1 MKKIKAIHIRRV
13 VQLFFFLFFLALFIQ
28 ARDPLSQIPPPDLLL
43 QIDPLAAILTM
54 VSCRTF
60 ITAFLPALVVIVLT
74 FVLGRSFCGWVCP
87 LGATLDFWN
96 RLMPAGLKM
105 RGQRQWKYVMLFG
118 TLLLALFSIQ
128 AAWLMDPLVI
138 FTRSLSLAIYPLAI
152 WGVNGLINTG
162 FEIGF
167 LEDFAYSAWN
177 FFQGWLLPIAPLHT
191 TLLTVTLLIFVGILL
206 LDQFGRRFWCR
217 VLCPLG
223 ALLGLISNVS
233 PFGRKV
239 TPECPGCGTCSD
251 NCRMAAIEEEH
262 TRTRRSECILCMEC
276 AVNCTVAGTTF
287 TWRYQ
292 KKGQEKF
299 NFGRRRLM
307 GTLGASVVLGAAW
320 QTEFQPRANQQYLVR
335 PPGAVEEDDF
345 LDLCLRC
352 EECVK
357 ACSST
362 GGCLQPSGTEFGWN
376 GFWTPRARMRDGYC
390 EFSCTLCGEVC
401 PSGAIK
407 ALPVDLKQKKVIGL
421 AVFEKSR
428 CIPWEQNIEC
438 LVCEEHCPLPDKAI
452 KFQLEEGREKLP
464 FVDPLLCT
472 GCGICE
478 TKCPVI
484 GESAIRITSEKEQRE
499 VM

>member
-1 MKKIKAIHIRRV
+1 
-13 VQLFFFLFFLALFIQ
+13 
-28 ARDPLSQIPPPDLLL
+28 
-43 QIDPLAAILTM
+43 
-54 VSCRTF
+54 
-60 ITAFLPALVVIVLT
+60 
-74 FVLGRSFCGWVCP
+74 
-87 LGATLDFWN
+87 
-96 RLMPAGLKM
+96 
-105 RGQRQWKYVMLFG
+105 
-118 TLLLALFSIQ
+118 
-128 AAWLMDPLVI
+128 
-138 FTRSLSLAIYPLAI
+138 
-152 WGVNGLINTG
+152 
-162 FEIGF
+162 
-167 LEDFAYSAWN
+167 
-177 FFQGWLLPIAPLHT
+177 
-191 TLLTVTLLIFVGILL
+191 
-206 LDQFGRRFWCR
+206 
-217 VLCPLG
+217 
-223 ALLGLISNVS
+223 
-233 PFGRKV
+233 
-239 TPECPGCGTCSD
+239 
-251 NCRMAAIEEEH
+251 
-262 TRTRRSECILCMEC
+262 
-276 AVNCTVAGTTF
+276 TF